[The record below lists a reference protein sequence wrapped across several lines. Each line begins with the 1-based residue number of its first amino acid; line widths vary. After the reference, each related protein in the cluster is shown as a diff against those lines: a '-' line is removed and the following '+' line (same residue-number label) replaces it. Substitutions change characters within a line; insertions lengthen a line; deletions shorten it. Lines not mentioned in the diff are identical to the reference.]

1 MEKVIL
7 TNPAVQDVV
16 VQGFNV
22 EGVGQIP
29 RAYVTVKSG
38 YMVSADDLVQYANS
52 RVALTGCKPFQPRT
66 FDPENVNN
74 GLFNPKLFKHEF
86 FNQKLWGLQTLN
98 FSPPKCMVWVEKSGV

>member
-52 RVALTGCKPFQPRT
+52 KVALTGCKPFHHWAFQRWTLPSKAFHSQT
-66 FDPENVNN
+66 FEPKTVGFAKPE
-74 GLFNPKLFKHEF
+74 LFY
-86 FNQKLWGLQTLN
+86 
-98 FSPPKCMVWVEKSGV
+98 SGVHG

>member
-52 RVALTGCKPFQPRT
+52 RVALTGCKPFQSRT
-66 FDPENVNN
+66 CQ
-74 GLFNPKLFKHEF
+74 H
-86 FNQKLWGLQTLN
+86 WN
-98 FSPPKCMVWVEKSGV
+98 FQP

>member
-38 YMVSADDLVQYANS
+38 YMVSADDIVQYANS
-52 RVALTGCKPFQPRT
+52 RVALTG
-66 FDPENVNN
+66 
-74 GLFNPKLFKHEF
+74 
-86 FNQKLWGLQTLN
+86 
-98 FSPPKCMVWVEKSGV
+98 

>member
-7 TNPAVQDVV
+7 SNPAVQDVV

-22 EGVGQIP
+22 KGVGQIP

-52 RVALTGCKPFQPRT
+52 RVPLTGCKPFQPRSCQ
-66 FDPENVNN
+66 P
-74 GLFNPKLFKHEF
+74 GLFNPKLFNYEF
-86 FNQKLWGLQTLN
+86 FNQKSELFNPQSAHW
-98 FSPPKCMVWVEKSGV
+98 EKNLTWM

>member
-7 TNPAVQDVV
+7 SNPAVQDVV

-29 RAYVTVKSG
+29 RAYVTVKPG

-52 RVALTGCKPFQPRT
+52 RVALTGCRPFQPLTCHHWIFQPWT
-66 FDPENVNN
+66 FQPHT
-74 GLFNPKLFKHEF
+74 F
-86 FNQKLWGLQTLN
+86 QT
-98 FSPPKCMVWVEKSGV
+98 